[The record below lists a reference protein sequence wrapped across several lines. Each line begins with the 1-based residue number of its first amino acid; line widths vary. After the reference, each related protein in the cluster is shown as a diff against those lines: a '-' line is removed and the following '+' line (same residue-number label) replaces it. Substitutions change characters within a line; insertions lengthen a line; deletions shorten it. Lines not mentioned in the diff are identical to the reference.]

1 MTTQPQPDPARAAL
15 LAARRDALSQA
26 AQLVRMAEAQRAA
39 AEALERA
46 VRRLDDAEG
55 ADAATVTPFAE
66 GKRGADLGGNP

>member
-46 VRRLDDAEG
+46 VKRLDSVEAAAGGTASSGGLDT
-55 ADAATVTPFAE
+55 AD
-66 GKRGADLGGNP
+66 GL

>member
-46 VRRLDDAEG
+46 VKRLDNAEAAAVG
-55 ADAATVTPFAE
+55 AASSGGLDT
-66 GKRGADLGGNP
+66 RGDP

>member
-46 VRRLDDAEG
+46 VKRLDSVEAG
-55 ADAATVTPFAE
+55 PGGTVSSCGLDT
-66 GKRGADLGGNP
+66 GGDP